1 MRLRKEEEPDM
12 LEIRWHGRGGQGAKT
27 AAQLLGEA
35 AAAAG
40 RYIQAFPE
48 YGPERSGAPILAFNR
63 ISDRPIRVHANV
75 ASPKV
80 VIVLDPTLLGKTN
93 IVEDLPPDGI
103 LIVNTSKSPQA
114 IRKML
119 GLSIGKV
126 FTIDAN
132 RISLETLGRVM
143 PNTPLMGALIRAT
156 GVVEYSQF
164 LEKTRSQLEYKFKSK
179 PKVVEGNMEAIAR
192 AYREVQE
199 G

>member
-1 MRLRKEEEPDM
+1 M